1 LFSKFKEKLSGF
13 KEALASKLQEK
24 SASQPVP
31 EALPAEAEE
40 PEEEFEAQ
48 EEAAV
53 APEKNKE
60 NKNNKGKAK
69 SESGRLLPFGKSSG
83 KSREKQA
90 ASAEVAPATSRED
103 KAKNGKPNNK
113 SKFSFLDKAK
123 SLVFDQEIVIDEK
136 DLEDPMWALEM
147 ALLESDVALPVAEE
161 IVKNVKEELVGQKK
175 KLTANTGDVAEEALR
190 SALLKMLSKNSF
202 DFDEFVAKAERP
214 VKILF
219 VGVNGTGKTTS
230 IAKVTKYLQDH
241 GYSVVLAAGD
251 TFRAG
256 AIEQLEV
263 HANALGVKIVKHKTG
278 GDPAAVIFDAIEYA
292 KSHNKD
298 VVLADTAGRLHTNIN
313 LMDQMRKIVRVT
325 KPDMLIFVDE
335 AIAGND
341 AVERAR
347 LFNESVAIDGTILTK
362 TDADAKGGSA
372 ISIAYITG
380 KPVLFLGVG
389 QTYPDIVKFE
399 PEWLVDRLLGGEEAA
414 A

>member
-1 LFSKFKEKLSGF
+1 MFNRFKEKLSGF
-13 KEALASKLQEK
+13 KEALSAKIAEK
-24 SASQPVP
+24 VSATGAKGEEKP
-31 EALPAEAEE
+31 EEIEAEDRPALEAPDAGRMDSKAKE
-40 PEEEFEAQ
+40 PI
-48 EEAAV
+48 
-53 APEKNKE
+53 
-60 NKNNKGKAK
+60 KGASSGSAK
-69 SESGRLLPFGKSSG
+69 SEPLTKPSDNG
-83 KSREKQA
+83 
-90 ASAEVAPATSRED
+90 V
-103 KAKNGKPNNK
+103 AKNKKGR
-113 SKFSFLDKAK
+113 FSFLQKAK
-123 SLVFDQEIVIDEK
+123 TLVFEQEIILEEK
-136 DLEDPMWALEM
+136 DLEEPMWALEM
-147 ALLESDVALPVAEE
+147 ALMESDVALPVAEE
-161 IVKNVKEELVGQKK
+161 IVREVKSDLVGKK
-175 KLTANTGDVAEEALR
+175 KKIGADTGQLAEDSLRNALIT
-190 SALLKMLSKNSF
+190 LLSKNHL
-202 DFDEFVAKAERP
+202 DFDEYIKTKDKP

-230 IAKVTKYLQDH
+230 IAKVAKYLMDQ

-263 HANALGVKIVKHKTG
+263 HGNNLGLKVVKHKTG

-292 KSHNKD
+292 RAHNKD

-325 KPDMLIFVDE
+325 TPDLLIFVDE

-347 LFNESVAIDGTILTK
+347 LFNESVPIDGSILTK

-389 QTYPDIVKFE
+389 QTYPDLVKFE
-399 PEWLVDRLLGGEEAA
+399 PEWLVNRLMGEAEA
-414 A
+414 

>member
-1 LFSKFKEKLSGF
+1 MFNRFKEKLSSY
-13 KEALASKLQEK
+13 KEALSAKIAEK
-24 SASQPVP
+24 VSASGANKEPLPGGVEEKRP
-31 EALPAEAEE
+31 ALEAPAGGKKDSKSKESRKESNKESPKAATSVSANSEPLTQASGNGEA
-40 PEEEFEAQ
+40 
-48 EEAAV
+48 
-53 APEKNKE
+53 KNK
-60 NKNNKGKAK
+60 KG
-69 SESGRLLPFGKSSG
+69 R
-83 KSREKQA
+83 
-90 ASAEVAPATSRED
+90 
-103 KAKNGKPNNK
+103 
-113 SKFSFLDKAK
+113 FSFLQKAK
-123 SLVFDQEIVIDEK
+123 SLVFEQEIILEEK
-136 DLEDPMWALEM
+136 DLEEPMWALEM
-147 ALLESDVALPVAEE
+147 ALMESDVALPMAEE
-161 IVKNVKEELVGQKK
+161 IVREVKSDLVGKK
-175 KLTANTGDVAEEALR
+175 KKIGADTGQLAEDSLRNALV
-190 SALLKMLSKNSF
+190 SLLSRNHL
-202 DFDEFVAKAERP
+202 DFDEYIRSKEKP

-230 IAKVTKYLQDH
+230 IAKVAKYLMDQ

-263 HANALGVKIVKHKTG
+263 HGNNLGLKVVKHKTG

-292 KSHNKD
+292 RAHNKD

-325 KPDMLIFVDE
+325 KPDLLIFVDE

-347 LFNESVAIDGTILTK
+347 LFNESVPIGGSILTK

-389 QTYPDIVKFE
+389 QTYPDLVKFE
-399 PEWLVDRLLGGEEAA
+399 PEWLVDRLMGEAEA
-414 A
+414 

>member
-1 LFSKFKEKLSGF
+1 VARGAKGLFNRFKEKLSGF
-13 KEALASKLQEK
+13 KEALSAKIAEK
-24 SASQPVP
+24 VSATGAKGEEKP
-31 EALPAEAEE
+31 EEIEAEDRPALEAPDAGRMDSKAKE
-40 PEEEFEAQ
+40 PI
-48 EEAAV
+48 
-53 APEKNKE
+53 
-60 NKNNKGKAK
+60 KGASSGSAK
-69 SESGRLLPFGKSSG
+69 SEPLTKPSDNG
-83 KSREKQA
+83 
-90 ASAEVAPATSRED
+90 V
-103 KAKNGKPNNK
+103 AKNKKGR
-113 SKFSFLDKAK
+113 FSFLQKAK
-123 SLVFDQEIVIDEK
+123 TLVFEQEIILEEK
-136 DLEDPMWALEM
+136 DLEEPMWALEM
-147 ALLESDVALPVAEE
+147 ALMESDVALPVAEE
-161 IVKNVKEELVGQKK
+161 IVREVKSDLVGKK
-175 KLTANTGDVAEEALR
+175 KKIGADTGQLAEDSLRNALIT
-190 SALLKMLSKNSF
+190 LLSKNHL
-202 DFDEFVAKAERP
+202 DFDEYIKTKDKP

-230 IAKVTKYLQDH
+230 IAKVAKYLMDQ

-263 HANALGVKIVKHKTG
+263 HGNNLGLKVVKHKTG

-292 KSHNKD
+292 RAHNKD

-325 KPDMLIFVDE
+325 KPDLLIFVDE

-347 LFNESVAIDGTILTK
+347 LFNESVPIDGSILTK

-389 QTYPDIVKFE
+389 QTYPDLVKFE
-399 PEWLVDRLLGGEEAA
+399 PEWLVDRLMGEAEA
-414 A
+414 

>member
-1 LFSKFKEKLSGF
+1 MFNRFKEKLSGF
-13 KEALASKLQEK
+13 KEALSSKIAEK
-24 SASQPVP
+24 VSIAEKLAGRNDEKAAENGQACMAGAAQIGLP
-31 EALPAEAEE
+31 EGRSGPAESNGLEKGAGSS
-40 PEEEFEAQ
+40 
-48 EEAAV
+48 V
-53 APEKNKE
+53 A
-60 NKNNKGKAK
+60 
-69 SESGRLLPFGKSSG
+69 
-83 KSREKQA
+83 
-90 ASAEVAPATSRED
+90 ATSKD
-103 KAKNGKPNNK
+103 SSATNSSVSSNNSKPRGR
-113 SKFSFLDKAK
+113 FSFFEKAK
-123 SLVFDQEIVIDEK
+123 SLVFEREVILEEK
-136 DLEDPMWALEM
+136 DLEEPMWALEM

-161 IVKNVKEELVGQKK
+161 IVKEVKGDLVGRKK
-175 KLTANTGDVAEEALR
+175 KIGADTGAIAEQSLRNALIN
-190 SALLKMLSKNSF
+190 LLSKNHL
-202 DFDEFVAKAERP
+202 DFDEYIKGKEKP

-230 IAKVTKYLQDH
+230 IAKVARYLMNQD
-241 GYSVVLAAGD
+241 YSVVLAAGD

-263 HANALGVKIVKHKTG
+263 HGNALGLKVVKHKTG

-292 KSHNKD
+292 RAHNKD

-325 KPDMLIFVDE
+325 KPDLLIFVDE

-347 LFNESVAIDGTILTK
+347 LFNESVPIGGSILTK

-389 QTYPDIVKFE
+389 QTYPDLVKFE
-399 PEWLVDRLLGGEEAA
+399 PGWLVDRLMGEAEA
-414 A
+414 

>member
-1 LFSKFKEKLSGF
+1 MFNRFKEKLAGF
-13 KEALASKLQEK
+13 KEALSTKIQEK
-24 SASQPVP
+24 VSKTEEKPVAAENQEEPALVAAPPEGAEAAPALPESAKSIKSAKSGPSAQVP
-31 EALPAEAEE
+31 PERAAAQEALKVKEKE
-40 PEEEFEAQ
+40 
-48 EEAAV
+48 
-53 APEKNKE
+53 PEKN
-60 NKNNKGKAK
+60 GAK
-69 SESGRLLPFGKSSG
+69 P
-83 KSREKQA
+83 KSR
-90 ASAEVAPATSRED
+90 
-103 KAKNGKPNNK
+103 
-113 SKFSFLDKAK
+113 FSFLEKAK
-123 SLVFDQEIVIDEK
+123 SLVFEQEVFLEEK
-136 DLEDPMWALEM
+136 DLEEPMWALEM

-161 IVKNVKEELVGQKK
+161 IVKSVKSDLVGSKK
-175 KLTANTGDVAEEALR
+175 KIGADTGALAEESLR
-190 SALLKMLSKNSF
+190 SALLDLLSKNYL
-202 DFDEFVAKAERP
+202 DFDEYVSKAEKP

-230 IAKVTKYLQDH
+230 IAKVAKYLMDK

-256 AIEQLEV
+256 AVEQLEV
-263 HANALGVKIVKHKTG
+263 HGNNLGLKVVKHKTG

-292 KSHNKD
+292 KAHNKD

-325 KPDMLIFVDE
+325 KPDLLIFVDE

-347 LFNESVAIDGTILTK
+347 LFNESVPIGGSILTK

-389 QTYPDIVKFE
+389 QTYPDLVKFE
-399 PEWLVDRLLGGEEAA
+399 PGWLVDRLMGEAEA
-414 A
+414 